1 MNNRLMRPLASG
13 SFSPKS
19 LSGLVLWL
27 DPTDSTTYTVATG
40 VSEWRDKSGSGGNIA
55 FTQATGNNQPTLS
68 TINGKTALSFDGS
81 NDSLTT
87 TSTLFTGNSSLTFFQ
102 VIQGTFPGTGAYLFN
117 HRTGAGGADTN
128 DICVTLFA
136 NNGAAWVFGTL
147 RTRVR
152 SFRSGAGYNADQR
165 FDSVDVSGA
174 GAVSLTGTFGASSAT
189 STAWWRGTASPT
201 SGATSDTGNN
211 AGMTLGCRNN
221 TTPDLFYTGL
231 MGEILAYNRSLSTTE
246 RQSVQSYLAK
256 KWGYT
261 TA

>member
-1 MNNRLMRPLASG
+1 MPMSPRLLRPRATG
-13 SFSPKS
+13 FSPKN
-19 LSGLVLWL
+19 LSGLVMWL
-27 DPTDSTTYTVATG
+27 DPTDATTYTISTG
-40 VSEWRDKSGSGGNIA
+40 VSEWRDKAGSNT

-87 TSTLFTGNSSLTFFQ
+87 TSTLFTGTSSFTFFQ
-102 VIQGTFPGTGAYLFN
+102 VLLGTFPGTSAQVFN

-128 DICVTLFA
+128 DFCVALIA
-136 NNGAAWVFGTL
+136 NQGAAWLFGTL

-152 SFRSGAGYNADQR
+152 SFRSGVGYNADQR

-174 GAVSLTGTFGASSAT
+174 GAISVTGAFGASSAS

-201 SGATSDTGNN
+201 ANPTSDTGTD
-211 AGMTLGCRNN
+211 AGMAIGCRLNA
-221 TTPDLFYTGL
+221 TRDLFYQGL
-231 MGEILAYNRSLSTTE
+231 MGEILAYNRTLSTTE
-246 RQSVQSYLAK
+246 RRTVESYLAK